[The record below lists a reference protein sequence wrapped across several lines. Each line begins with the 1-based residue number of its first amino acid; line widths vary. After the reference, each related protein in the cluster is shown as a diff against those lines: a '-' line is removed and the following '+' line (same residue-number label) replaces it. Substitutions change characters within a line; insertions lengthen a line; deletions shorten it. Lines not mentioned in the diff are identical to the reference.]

1 MDALHSALGGLLR
14 ASWQASVL
22 VGLVILT
29 QGLLGKRLPARWR
42 FALWWLVLARLLLPV
57 GPSTPFS
64 LFNYPQLQVPAGAPF
79 QVNGPV
85 SGLLLVLPWIWLAG
99 VGFMVGRI
107 LWEGQRLA
115 YAVVR
120 QRPVTDSAVLDL
132 LEDCKAAM
140 KLHTPVVVVETPHVS
155 CPALHGFLRP
165 RLLLPRGLLQ
175 ALSPEEL
182 RYVFFHELAHLT
194 RHDIATGWL
203 MAVLQAIHWLNPV
216 VWFAFHRMRADRE
229 LAADEAALWHS
240 KPRENHAYGETIL
253 KLLEGFAQP
262 LPLPAMVGILEDQN
276 QLRRRIR
283 HIARFGQVRQ
293 WPAISFLVFLALALV
308 CLTDGKRATFRSS
321 PAQANPSPER
331 VK

>member
-1 MDALHSALGGLLR
+1 VDALPFALGGLLR

-22 VGLVILT
+22 VGLVIVA

-42 FALWWLVLARLLLPV
+42 FALWWLVLARLVLPV
-57 GPSTPFS
+57 GPATPFS
-64 LFNYPQLQVPAGAPF
+64 LFNYPRLQVPATAPF
-79 QVNGPV
+79 QVAGPT
-85 SGLLLVLPWIWLAG
+85 SGFLATLPWIWLAG
-99 VGFMVGRI
+99 VVFMVGRI
-107 LWEGQRLA
+107 LWESQRLA

-155 CPALHGFLRP
+155 YPALHGFLRP

-182 RYVFFHELAHLT
+182 RYVFFHELGHLD

-203 MAVLQAIHWLNPV
+203 MAALQAVHWFNPM

-262 LPLPAMVGILEDQN
+262 VPLPAMVGILEDQN

-283 HIARFGQVRQ
+283 HIAQFGQVRQ
-293 WPAISFLVFLALALV
+293 WPAISFLVFLVLALV
-308 CLTDGKRATFRSS
+308 CLTDGKRDASRSVLPGHRQVES
-321 PAQANPSPER
+321 AH
-331 VK
+331 